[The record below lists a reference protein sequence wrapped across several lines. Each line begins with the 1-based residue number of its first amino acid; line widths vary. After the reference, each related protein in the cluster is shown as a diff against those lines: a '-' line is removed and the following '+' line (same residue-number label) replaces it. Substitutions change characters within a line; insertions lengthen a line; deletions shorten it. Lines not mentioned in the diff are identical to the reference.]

1 MSKKLKITESRL
13 VTLGYVKRSEEE
25 GEKYNMYDLGEDNF
39 NQYGFDCDS
48 IWRFTIKVFK
58 DGTGVMDGG
67 TLEVQD
73 FNELRDIFY
82 SELVMNGYREGRNYE
97 KLEAC

>member
-13 VTLGYVKRSEEE
+13 VTLGYVKRSE

-39 NQYGFDCDS
+39 NQYGFDCDT
-48 IWRFTIKVFK
+48 IWEFNIQIFK
-58 DGTGVMDGG
+58 DGGCVMGG
-67 TLEVQD
+67 HVLIED

-82 SELVMNGYREGRNYE
+82 SALVMNGYREGRNYE

>member
-13 VTLGYVKRSEEE
+13 VTLGYVKRSEK
-25 GEKYNMYDLGEDNF
+25 EKYNMYDLCEDYI
-39 NQYGFDCDS
+39 NQYGFDCDT
-48 IWRFTIKVFK
+48 IWGFTIKVFK

-73 FNELRDIFY
+73 FNDLRDIFY
-82 SELVMNGYREGRNYE
+82 SALVMNGYREGRNYE
-97 KLEAC
+97 KIEAC